1 MKIKFKSKNN
11 KNNSILKIKDNFDYI
26 SYNLNKNKISKKD
39 KGIRTLVIYDVV
51 DDKRRRE
58 LVKYLNGF
66 GIRVQKSAFE
76 MLLDKKRTKELKK
89 GLKKLY
95 DSEDKINIYQ
105 FGKFTKIIRYGFD
118 IEEKEDNGD
127 III

>member
-58 LVKYLNGF
+58 LVKYLNEF

>member
-51 DDKRRRE
+51 DDKRCRE

>member
-1 MKIKFKSKNN
+1 
-11 KNNSILKIKDNFDYI
+11 
-26 SYNLNKNKISKKD
+26 
-39 KGIRTLVIYDVV
+39 
-51 DDKRRRE
+51 
-58 LVKYLNGF
+58 
-66 GIRVQKSAFE
+66 